1 MLKRASFYFSE
12 VAFKVAVRKKI
23 AVGKT
28 NIGIWRKNNVT
39 DVIPRKASK
48 CREKKA
54 VTSLEWQNLLQ
65 LTTTI

>member
-28 NIGIWRKNNVT
+28 NIGIWRNNVT
-39 DVIPRKASK
+39 EVIPRKASK
-48 CREKKA
+48 CREKK
-54 VTSLEWQNLLQ
+54 L
-65 LTTTI
+65 

>member
-48 CREKKA
+48 CREKK
-54 VTSLEWQNLLQ
+54 L
-65 LTTTI
+65 